1 MEVSGNNPVGSL
13 DSMRNNE
20 IKSISR
26 EVVQNKTDEEVQLKR
41 QTETDRV
48 EIENK
53 DLRDN
58 QREATDSEAV
68 ENTKAF
74 NDGLRSGQ
82 NIDFIA

>member
-26 EVVQNKTDEEVQLKR
+26 EVVQNKTDEEVQVKR
-41 QTETDRV
+41 QVETDRI

-53 DLRDN
+53 DILDN
-58 QREATDSEAV
+58 
-68 ENTKAF
+68 
-74 NDGLRSGQ
+74 
-82 NIDFIA
+82 

>member
-26 EVVQNKTDEEVQLKR
+26 EVVQNKTDEEVQVKR
-41 QTETDRV
+41 QVETDRV

-53 DLRDN
+53 DIRDN
-58 QREATDSEAV
+58 QRDAIDSEAA
-68 ENTKAF
+68 ENKRAF
-74 NDGLRSGQ
+74 NEGLRSGQ
-82 NIDFIA
+82 NVDFIA